1 MDFKKSLKDIA
12 GKIKKSIDT
21 AYHLK
26 ASPFRAGMA
35 GKAYKAL
42 VASN

>member
-21 AYHLK
+21 APPESL
-26 ASPFRAGMA
+26 
-35 GKAYKAL
+35 AL
-42 VASN
+42 QLATSS